1 MERVTKAIKD
11 LIFPHG
17 SSTALRQGLSFERSM
32 LDASV
37 DCIKVITVD
46 GRLMTMNRAGCIAL
60 DVPEDSAF
68 GMPWLPLLSSAVHA
82 AGEQALEEARRGHSA
97 RFPGRSEKDGEIRYW
112 DNLLTPVF
120 DGEGIVQIILCV
132 SRDVTVKTL
141 LEQKLEEAVA
151 REQLLAQEMRH
162 RIKNLYAVVS
172 GLISLS
178 EKEASQSADIPRL
191 LREKLAAFSRVSDAI
206 FEPSTIAPIDHDQI
220 DMGLIVRSILRPY
233 ANKYRAE
240 GSPCAIPRAQLTPI
254 ILFLHEL
261 ATNSIKY
268 GAFSPEGG
276 TVHIT
281 WITEGGLV
289 LLKWLET
296 CGAPIRQTTRDRGF
310 GTDMVERLARSIDG
324 IVTREWASNGFVT
337 ELRFPQQIQEV

>member
-17 SSTALRQGLSFERSM
+17 LSTLPGKGLTFERAM

-46 GRLMTMNRAGCIAL
+46 GRLITMNRAGCIAL

-68 GMPWLPLLSSAVHA
+68 GMPWLPLLPSAVHT
-82 AGEQALEEARRGHSA
+82 AGEQALEEARRGRTA

-112 DNLLTPVF
+112 DNLLTPVS
-120 DGEGIVQIILCV
+120 DDEGTVQLVLCV
-132 SRDVTVKTL
+132 SRDVTDKTL
-141 LEQKLEEAVA
+141 LDQKLEEAVQ

-162 RIKNLYAVVS
+162 RIKNLFAVVS

-178 EKEASQSADIPRL
+178 EKESSQSADIPRL
-191 LREKLAAFSRVSDAI
+191 LREKLASFSRVSDAI
-206 FEPSTIAPIDHDQI
+206 FEPSTIGPVDHDHI
-220 DMGLIVRSILRPY
+220 DIGLIVSSILRPY
-233 ANKYRAE
+233 ENRYRAE
-240 GSPCAIPRAQLTPI
+240 GPPCAIHRASLTPI

-268 GAFSPEGG
+268 GAFSPDGG

-281 WITEGGLV
+281 WITEGGGV

-296 CGAPIRQTTRDRGF
+296 CGAPIRQMTRDGGF
-310 GTDMVERLARSIDG
+310 GTDMVERLARSIG
-324 IVTREWASNGFVT
+324 GAVTREWASNEFVT
-337 ELRFPQQIQEV
+337 KLRFPK